1 MILDGVCEVAYEKVR
16 PFVTG
21 DGKSTTAR
29 LVGTSEWGIAL
40 DPRGRSASDANP
52 IDWGSVPSRGE
63 RVLLSWRHNLGKG
76 TKCRLLS
83 ETDSGFDHGR
93 TVATAACTALG
104 LRAASVDVFAT
115 NDSFMVLEANG
126 GIRIGRASHLKASR
140 LARSRS
146 KSTGRFWIRSC
157 SEMRGRAVRT
167 PFIRDIL
174 QRLASRLGAEVRF
187 HPDGFV
193 GTIRFGSGAY
203 SLFWDNKFNLNPVSS
218 VKIAQDKFYNLLCLR
233 VVGFQSS
240 RRGVVLP
247 AFRRAICGCLS
258 MRD

>member
-1 MILDGVCEVAYEKVR
+1 MVEYIPLTGNWSVMLDYFEMNNRQIVCKPNEGTGGADVFRVSTEVELEAAVNKIFQRNRSLCLSPFITDVRELRFVILDGVCEVAYEKVR

-126 GIRIGRASHLKASR
+126 GITDRES
-140 LARSRS
+140 
-146 KSTGRFWIRSC
+146 
-157 SEMRGRAVRT
+157 
-167 PFIRDIL
+167 
-174 QRLASRLGAEVRF
+174 LAS
-187 HPDGFV
+187 
-193 GTIRFGSGAY
+193 
-203 SLFWDNKFNLNPVSS
+203 
-218 VKIAQDKFYNLLCLR
+218 
-233 VVGFQSS
+233 QSEQT
-240 RRGVVLP
+240 
-247 AFRRAICGCLS
+247 RAIAKQIYGKILDS
-258 MRD
+258 VLF